1 MKALRYYGA
10 RDVRYEAMDDPTP
23 QSERDAVVKV
33 SACSI
38 CGSDLHIYHGHGFS
52 EDVGFCVGHEAVGEV
67 VEVGR
72 AVHRVKVGDKVMLP
86 AAVGCGACRSC
97 LAGNV
102 ANCEFNLGACY
113 GLSAKLQG
121 SQAEAVRVPAADMNA
136 VLVPDGVSMDQ
147 ALMMT
152 DALATAWYGA
162 RRADIRPGSSVA
174 VIGLGPIGLMAVESA
189 FVMGAHVVY
198 AIDPIAERRA
208 MTAHTG
214 AIALHPDEALDRIK
228 EDTRGA
234 KLECVV
240 EVVGS
245 DATVDLALRLVARR
259 GTVSVI
265 GVQQSKRYA
274 FPLERAFGAGLTFRA
289 GTCSVP
295 EELPALFP
303 LVQSGRL
310 KPERYISHRL
320 PLSLG
325 AEAYRLFEAREA
337 GALKMVLQPD

>member
-23 QSERDAVVKV
+23 QSDRDAIIRVT
-33 SACSI
+33 ACSI

-52 EDVGFCVGHEAVGEV
+52 EDIGFCVGHEAVGEV

-72 AVHRVKVGDKVMLP
+72 GVHRLKVGDKVMLP

-102 ANCEFNLGACY
+102 ANCEFGAGACY
-113 GLSAKLQG
+113 GLSARLQG

-136 VLVPDGVSMDQ
+136 VPVPDGVSMEQ

-152 DALATAWYGA
+152 DALATAWFGA
-162 RRADIRPGSSVA
+162 RNADITPGASVA
-174 VIGLGPIGLMAVESA
+174 VIGLGPIGLMAVDSA

-208 MTAHTG
+208 MAEASG
-214 AIALHPDEALDRIK
+214 AIALHPDEALERIK
-228 EDTRGA
+228 QDTRGN
-234 KLECVV
+234 KVDCVV

-245 DATVDLALRLVARR
+245 DATVDFALRLVKRR

-265 GVQQSKRYA
+265 GVQQSRRFA
-274 FPLERAFGAGLTFRA
+274 FPLERAFAAGLTFRI

-310 KPERYISHRL
+310 RPEKYVSHRL
-320 PLSLG
+320 PLSEG

-337 GALKMVLQPD
+337 GALKMVLTP

>member
-10 RDVRYEAMDDPTP
+10 RDVRYEGMDDPTP
-23 QSERDAVVKV
+23 QSDRDAVVKV
-33 SACSI
+33 TACSI

-72 AVHRVKVGDKVMLP
+72 AVHRLKVGDKVMLP

-102 ANCEFNLGACY
+102 ANCTNNAGACY

-136 VLVPDGVSMDQ
+136 VPVPEGVSMEQ

-152 DALATAWYGA
+152 DALATAWFGA
-162 RRADIRPGSSVA
+162 RNADIKPGSSVA
-174 VIGLGPIGLMAVESA
+174 VIGLGPIGLMAVDSA

-198 AIDPIAERRA
+198 AIDPVPERRA
-208 MTAHTG
+208 MAEASG
-214 AIALHPDEALDRIK
+214 AIALHPDEALERIK
-228 EDTRGA
+228 EDTHGV
-234 KLECVV
+234 KIDCVV

-245 DATVDLALRLVARR
+245 DATVDFALRLVRRR

-265 GVQQSKRYA
+265 GVQQSKRFA
-274 FPLERAFGAGLTFRA
+274 FPLERAFGAGLTFRV

-310 KPERYISHRL
+310 RPERYVSHRM
-320 PLSLG
+320 PLSEG

-337 GALKMVLQPD
+337 GALKMVLLPD

>member
-10 RDVRYEAMDDPTP
+10 RDVRYESMDDPTP
-23 QSERDAVVKV
+23 QSDRDAIVKV
-33 SACSI
+33 DACSI

-72 AVHRVKVGDKVMLP
+72 GVSRVKVGDKVMIP

-97 LAGNV
+97 LSGV
-102 ANCEFNLGACY
+102 VGLCENNQQGCY

-136 VLVPDGVSMDQ
+136 VLIPDGVSADQ

-152 DALATAWYGA
+152 DALATAWFGVRNGDVA
-162 RRADIRPGSSVA
+162 PGSSVA
-174 VIGLGPIGLMAVESA
+174 VIGLGPIGLMAVDSA
-189 FVMGAHVVY
+189 FVQGAHVVY
-198 AIDPIAERRA
+198 AIDPIPERRA
-208 MTAHTG
+208 LAEQSG
-214 AIALHPDEALDRIK
+214 AIALHPDAALDTIK
-228 EDTRGA
+228 EATKGR
-234 KLECVV
+234 KLDCVI

-245 DATVDLALRLVARR
+245 DATVDLALRLVRPR

-265 GVQQSKRYA
+265 GVQQSRRFP
-274 FPLERAFGAGLTFRA
+274 FPLERAFAAGLTFRA

-295 EELPALFP
+295 EELPVLFP

-310 KPERYISHRL
+310 KPEKYISHRL
-320 PLSLG
+320 PLSAG
-325 AEAYRLFEAREA
+325 AEAYALFDKREA
-337 GALKMVLQPD
+337 GALKMVIAPD